1 MKTGLLFGSFNPIH
15 IGHIA
20 IAGYIVEFTSIEEVW
35 FVVSPQNPLK
45 EPESLIS
52 EQHRLKMVGIATQSF
67 APRMKVCDIELSM
80 PRPSYTIDTLTLLS
94 NKFPER
100 EFIPIIGADSL
111 NCIDKWKYFD
121 RILSN
126 YSVYV
131 YPRPDVDLDKLLSIY
146 NVHTVNAPV
155 LDISSTFIRQSVAQQ
170 KNVDFLLPKG
180 VYEYIK
186 SNNLYMQTK

>member
-1 MKTGLLFGSFNPIH
+1 MKIGLLFGSFNPIH

-20 IAGYIVEFTSIEEVW
+20 IAGYMVEFTPIKEVW

-45 EPESLIS
+45 EPELLIS
-52 EQHRLKMVGIATQSF
+52 EQHRLNMVNIAIKSF

-94 NKFPER
+94 NKFPEK

-111 NCIDKWKYFD
+111 NCIDKWKDYD
-121 RILSN
+121 RLLSN
-126 YSVYV
+126 YKVYV
-131 YPRPDVDLDKLLSIY
+131 YPRPNIDLDKLLSTY
-146 NVHTVNAPV
+146 NVKTLKAPM

-170 KNVDFLLPKG
+170 KKVNFLLPNG
-180 VYEYIK
+180 VYEYII
-186 SNNLYMQTK
+186 SNNLYMQPK

>member
-20 IAGYIVEFTSIEEVW
+20 IAGYMVEFTPIEEVW

-52 EQHRLKMVGIATQSF
+52 EEHRLKMVGIATQSS

-111 NCIDKWKYFD
+111 NCIDKWKNFD
-121 RILSN
+121 KILSN
-126 YSVYV
+126 YSIYV
-131 YPRPDVDLDKLLSIY
+131 YPRPEVDLDKLLSIY
-146 NVHTVNAPV
+146 NVQAVKAPM

-170 KNVDFLLPKG
+170 KNVDFLLPNG

-186 SNNLYMQTK
+186 SNNLYMLAK